1 MKNRIIVLTLI
12 VITMSLTFFSDIAGI
27 LSNGA
32 IAQSREK
39 KTKLIEI
46 GLTTDRS
53 KTISDD
59 GAFSA
64 EILSKSGLA
73 TIIYN
78 CQENVEKVVKQWAK
92 KQHVR
97 LVEKRSELEKL
108 HLAYASNEPP
118 GYFVLDYKVSSE
130 PDEVKIT
137 FWFRTLSNVRLS
149 GDQMGLE
156 PLGEQLLQAI
166 QCVPYQ

>member
-1 MKNRIIVLTLI
+1 MI
-12 VITMSLTFFSDIAGI
+12 LTF
-27 LSNGA
+27 LSN
-32 IAQSREK
+32 ILCVSRNGVIDPSSGTT
-39 KTKLIEI
+39 TKLIEL

-53 KTISDD
+53 KIISDD

-64 EILSKSGLA
+64 EILAKSGVS
-73 TIIYN
+73 TVIYN

-92 KQHVR
+92 KHHVR
-97 LVEKRSELEKL
+97 LVEKRSGLEDL

-118 GYFVLDYKVSSE
+118 GYFILNYEISTE
-130 PDEVKIT
+130 LDEVKIT